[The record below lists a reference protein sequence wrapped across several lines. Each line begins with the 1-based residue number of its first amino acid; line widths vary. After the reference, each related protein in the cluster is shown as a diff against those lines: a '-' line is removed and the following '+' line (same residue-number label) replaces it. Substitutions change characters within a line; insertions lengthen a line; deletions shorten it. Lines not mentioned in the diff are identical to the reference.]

1 VLNHEGRTLF
11 ERLCAG
17 RVGEDRIFKK
27 GNSTVWGKS
36 HQHRPP
42 KEACERAKILPSL
55 DFHSLRHT
63 WTSCR
68 SWLAPLC
75 LLSRKTWGM
84 PTREWSS
91 DITDISHNPLSRTRS
106 GAPRPPLGP
115 EMPTLTWCQSPRRG
129 RFVVAPGLTSD
140 KPDFCTPGAG
150 RTTLQM
156 ALTRVAYA

>member
-63 WTSCR
+63 WTSL
-68 SWLAPLC
+68 SVMAGAPL
-75 LLSRKTWGM
+75 L
-84 PTREWSS
+84 
-91 DITDISHNPLSRTRS
+91 
-106 GAPRPPLGP
+106 
-115 EMPTLTWCQSPRRG
+115 
-129 RFVVAPGLTSD
+129 VVAQNLGHADTRMVERHYGHLAQSFVADTIRRTAPT
-140 KPDFCTPGAG
+140 FGARDADANVVPIATAG
-150 RTTLQM
+150 
-156 ALTRVAYA
+156 

>member
-1 VLNHEGRTLF
+1 MRKGAPYCVDHEGRTLF

-63 WTSCR
+63 WTSLSVMAGAPLLVVAQNLGHADTNGRATLRTSRTILCRGHNPAHRAHLWGQRCR
-68 SWLAPLC
+68 S
-75 LLSRKTWGM
+75 
-84 PTREWSS
+84 
-91 DITDISHNPLSRTRS
+91 
-106 GAPRPPLGP
+106 
-115 EMPTLTWCQSPRRG
+115 
-129 RFVVAPGLTSD
+129 
-140 KPDFCTPGAG
+140 
-150 RTTLQM
+150 
-156 ALTRVAYA
+156 